1 MHKKWKGYLTVEAS
15 LIMPIVLFL
24 YLLIILAAL
33 FLYGRCAI
41 SQDNFLLG
49 MRAGSFTWGEDY
61 YGEVIYAEAEKGA
74 WTAEDY
80 VTERLGYSRR
90 FYPFFPSEG
99 GGCRIN
105 GEMVSVQT
113 GQKALRGTI
122 TKNVQRIN
130 PVENI
135 RKGRR
140 EQNA

>member
-1 MHKKWKGYLTVEAS
+1 MHKKWKGYFTVEAS

-61 YGEVIYAEAEKGA
+61 YGEVIYADAEKGA
-74 WTAEDY
+74 WGAEAY
-80 VTERLGYSRR
+80 VMERLSYQRR
-90 FYPFFPSEG
+90 FYPFFPSEEG
-99 GGCRIN
+99 ECRIS
-105 GEMVSVQT
+105 GETVLVQT
-113 GQKALRGTI
+113 GQRALNDTI
-122 TKNVQRIN
+122 TKNVQRLN
-130 PVENI
+130 PVEII

-140 EQNA
+140 EQSA

>member
-1 MHKKWKGYLTVEAS
+1 MHKKWKGYFTVETS

-61 YGEVIYAEAEKGA
+61 YGEVIYADAKKGA
-74 WTAEDY
+74 WGAEAY
-80 VTERLGYSRR
+80 VMERLSYQRR
-90 FYPFFPSEG
+90 FYPFFPSEE
-99 GGCRIN
+99 GGCRIS
-105 GEMVSVQT
+105 GETVWVQT
-113 GQKALRGTI
+113 GQRALDDTI
-122 TKNVQRIN
+122 TKNVQRLN
-130 PVENI
+130 PVEII

-140 EQNA
+140 EQSA

>member
-1 MHKKWKGYLTVEAS
+1 MHKKWKGYFTVEAS
-15 LIMPIVLFL
+15 LIMPIILFL

-49 MRAGSFTWGEDY
+49 MRAGSFTRGEDD
-61 YGEVIYAEAEKGA
+61 YGEVIYAEAETGV
-74 WTAEDY
+74 WGAEDY
-80 VTERLGYSRR
+80 VMERLRYKRK

-99 GGCRIN
+99 GECRIS
-105 GEMVSVQT
+105 GETVLVQT
-113 GQKALRGTI
+113 GQRALKGTI
-122 TKNVQRIN
+122 TKNVQRLN
-130 PVENI
+130 PVEII